1 MIRISRS
8 IVPNFFTV
16 GNMLSGFMSI
26 IFAVQNKDFVLAS
39 WMILLAGFLDAI
51 DGKVA
56 RITNSSS
63 KFGVEYD
70 SLADVVSFGVA
81 PSLIIYEYFLHSWS
95 MVGMLISFFPL
106 LFGSIRLARFNVQV
120 TGFSKSHFNGLPIP
134 GSAIAIASYIL
145 FMDYF
150 FDGTVLPRFIL
161 ALVFIVS
168 VLMVSNVRYEVIT
181 NFSMN
186 GGGKQKLILT
196 GLVIFA
202 LLVIVYPQALIFP
215 VMLVYIISGMVK
227 SALIKTNER
236 RPKNYRKRKPR
247 TDNQGKSHQA
257 VPDKNK
263 EL

>member
-1 MIRISRS
+1 
-8 IVPNFFTV
+8 
-16 GNMLSGFMSI
+16 MLSGFMSV

-150 FDGTVLPRFIL
+150 FDGTVFPRFIL

-181 NFSMN
+181 NFSIN
-186 GGGKQKLILT
+186 GGAKQKLLLIGIVLF
-196 GLVIFA
+196 G
-202 LLVIVYPQALIFP
+202 LLVIVYPQALLFP
-215 VMLVYIISGMVK
+215 VMLAYIISGLIK
-227 SALIKTNER
+227 SAMIKTTEHK
-236 RPKNYRKRKPR
+236 PGTYRKRKPR
-247 TDNQGKSHQA
+247 SDNRAKPTQD

>member
-1 MIRISRS
+1 MFRISRS

-26 IFAVQNKDFVLAS
+26 IFAVQNKDFVLAA

-81 PSLIIYEYFLHSWS
+81 PSLIIYEYFLNEWA

-120 TGFSKSHFNGLPIP
+120 TGFSKTHFNGLPIP

-145 FMDYF
+145 FIDYF
-150 FDGTVLPRFIL
+150 FDGQVFPRFIL

-168 VLMVSNVRYEVIT
+168 VLMVSNVRYEVLT
-181 NFSMN
+181 NFSLN
-186 GGGKQKLILT
+186 GGSKEKLKLI
-196 GLVIFA
+196 GLIIFGV
-202 LLVIVYPQALIFP
+202 LVFIYPQALIFP
-215 VMLVYIISGMVK
+215 ALMVYIFSGMLK
-227 SALIKTNER
+227 TALLKTNGH
-236 RPKNYRKRKPR
+236 RPEISRKKKPR
-247 TDNQGKSHQA
+247 EDEPDNA
-257 VPDKNK
+257 K
-263 EL
+263 EENA